1 MEWIPLIESKLNL
14 CYNTKWFWKKR
25 LLEKSDQKR
34 QEDRGEFSPKVV
46 SGSDSKNAGGSSPK
60 EVSGSDSKEAGGFA
74 SKEPSGSDSKNAG
87 GSSPKEVNGSSP
99 KGESR

>member
-60 EVSGSDSKEAGGFA
+60 EVSGSDSKG
-74 SKEPSGSDSKNAG
+74 PSGSDSKDAV
-87 GSSPKEVNGSSP
+87 GSRSKRGSESSP
-99 KGESR
+99 KGVSR